1 MKQNRPM
8 NLDLRTLHF
17 PVMAI
22 TSIMHRV
29 SGIIIFVCLPL
40 MIYWLQL
47 SLASNESYDHMLEL
61 LDKSYDKLI
70 LWGFLSALVYHF
82 MAGIRHMIAD
92 FGYGETVAVA
102 KKTAGL
108 LLILTVI
115 TTVLLGVWVW

>member
-1 MKQNRPM
+1 MKQNRPI

-92 FGYGETVAVA
+92 FGYGETVVVA

>member
-1 MKQNRPM
+1 MKQNRPI